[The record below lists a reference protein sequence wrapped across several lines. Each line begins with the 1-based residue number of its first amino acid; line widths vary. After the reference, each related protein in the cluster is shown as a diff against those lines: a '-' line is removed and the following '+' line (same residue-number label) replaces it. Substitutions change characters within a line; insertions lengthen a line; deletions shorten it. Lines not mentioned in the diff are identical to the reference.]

1 MTKVVLQVGILAF
14 CVSAVL
20 FGTQDL
26 PLFAIVAR
34 AFIVF
39 IAVVL
44 AQVLLLMVATTMKH
58 GAPQRTASAQ
68 RHEDH
73 ETAAQGPGAP
83 SSQTPAAA

>member
-1 MTKVVLQVGILAF
+1 MTKVVLQVGVLAF

-20 FGTQDL
+20 FGTQGL

-39 IAVVL
+39 IAVVF
-44 AQVLLLMVATTMKH
+44 AQVLLLMVATNMKH
-58 GAPQRTASAQ
+58 AAPQRTAPAQ
-68 RHEDH
+68 KHEDN
-73 ETAAQGPGAP
+73 EAAAQGPGAP

>member
-1 MTKVVLQVGILAF
+1 MTKVVFQVGVLAF

-39 IAVVL
+39 IAVVF
-44 AQVLLLMVATTMKH
+44 AQVILLMVATNMKH
-58 GAPQRTASAQ
+58 AAPQRTA
-68 RHEDH
+68 
-73 ETAAQGPGAP
+73 AAQKHEEHEAAAEGPGSS